1 MRGWVERGWVMRGCY
16 WRGGVSGSVVG
27 VNREGVF
34 VVVLAVMISLVVD
47 QEGVLEVVCQC

>member
-1 MRGWVERGWVMRGCY
+1 MRGCY